1 MIRFNCDYSEGA
13 HPQVLQRLVETNM
26 EQTAGYGEDPHCA
39 HAAELIRS
47 ECGRP
52 DADVHFLVGGT
63 QANLTVIAAALRPHQ
78 GVIAA
83 QSGHV
88 NVHESGAIE
97 ATGHKVLAQPC
108 QDGKLTAEQVR
119 QVVEDHFN
127 DETQE
132 HMVQPKMVYISHP
145 TEVGTLYT
153 KEELEALHQVCRQKG
168 LYLFLDGARLG
179 YGLTAPGTDVTM
191 ADVAA
196 LCDVFYIGGTKVGA
210 LLGEAVVIP
219 NLAIQRDFRY
229 MVKRMGGM
237 LAKGRLLGIQ
247 FEVLFEDGL
256 YFQLGRQ
263 AVEQAR
269 RIRDTFQDC
278 GVEMAFDSPTNQQFP
293 VLTREQR
300 EALARKYSF
309 NHWADLEDGRSVVRF
324 CTSWA
329 TTPQAVEEL
338 CRDIHA
344 ICGNA

>member
-1 MIRFNCDYSEGA
+1 MIRWECDYAEGC
-13 HPQVLQRLVETNM
+13 HPALLDALTRTNM
-26 EQTAGYGEDPHCA
+26 EQTPGYGVDAHCDRA
-39 HAAELIRS
+39 RGLIRDL
-47 ECGRP
+47 CQAP
-52 DADVHFLVGGT
+52 DACVEFLVGGT
-63 QANLTVIAAALRPHQ
+63 QTNTTVIAAALRPHQ
-78 GVIAA
+78 GVLCAHT
-83 QSGHV
+83 GHI
-88 NVHESGAIE
+88 NCHETGAIE
-97 ATGHKVLAQPC
+97 STGHKVLPLPSE
-108 QDGKLTAEQVR
+108 DGKITAQQVR
-119 QVVEDHFN
+119 AAVEAHWQDSTH
-127 DETQE
+127 E
-132 HMVQPKMVYISHP
+132 HVVQPGMVYLSHP
-145 TEVGTLYT
+145 TEQGTVYT
-153 KEELEALHQVCRQKG
+153 ASELTAISQVCREFG
-168 LYLFLDGARLG
+168 LPLFVDGARLA
-179 YGLTAPGTDVTM
+179 YGLAAEKSVTLPLLYE
-191 ADVAA
+191 
-196 LCDVFYIGGTKVGA
+196 LCDVFYLGGTKVGA

-269 RIRDTFQDC
+269 RIRDTFRDC

-338 CRDIHA
+338 CRDIHV